1 MSAAFRADLHSAQ
14 MQAGWLE
21 GQLDAW
27 IEKNGTSCREGWI
40 PTIILQRMEGLRPRR
55 NSFILSG
62 RRRLFHQIK
71 PPAGARG
78 FSPDRY
84 IMTSAVQAVLASV
97 RLLGLLIELLLL
109 CSRVGGAQNS
119 NNCDGLGETGGS
131 HLTLAFDTLCYTT
144 ELRIRQKDRN

>member
-1 MSAAFRADLHSAQ
+1 

-27 IEKNGTSCREGWI
+27 IEKNGTSCREDWI

-55 NSFILSG
+55 NSFTLSG

-71 PPAGARG
+71 PPTGARG

-109 CSRVGGAQNS
+109 CSRVGGAQTPIIATGS
-119 NNCDGLGETGGS
+119 AKLGV
-131 HLTLAFDTLCYTT
+131 AFDT
-144 ELRIRQKDRN
+144 RI